1 MAEEKKVR
9 TLSEIAVEIDKDWE
23 KVNFA
28 AVPYLQAMATLTTID
43 QMYGHDDAKGIVL
56 YFLSNAST
64 WRGETARRIKKELK
78 AMAADVK

>member
-9 TLSEIAVEIDKDWE
+9 KLSEIAVEIDRDWK

-28 AVPYLQAMATLTTID
+28 AVPYLQAMATLTHID
-43 QMYGHDDAKGIVL
+43 QMYGADDAKGIVV

-64 WRGETARRIKKELK
+64 GRGETARRIKKELK
-78 AMAADVK
+78 AMAGIK